1 MGLTTYQQ
9 TNQRERVIAL
19 WKLSGTNATCTEIQR
34 ALGREGITT
43 TRQTVRRTIDRWKLL
58 GSVYDRARSG
68 RPKALPDEHYKY
80 IDHLLSENDE
90 LTAKDL
96 IEHMT
101 TKFGPVTYSERTMAR
116 ALRLDIF
123 NCSILSGY
131 KRTEQTETT
140 CMVPRS
146 LKGGREI

>member
-1 MGLTTYQQ
+1 MGLTTY
-9 TNQRERVIAL
+9 QRERVIAL

-80 IDHLLSENDE
+80 YIDHLLSENDE

-101 TKFGPVTYSERTMAR
+101 TKFGQVTYSERTMAR
-116 ALRLDIF
+116 ARQDLGWTY
-123 NCSILSGY
+123 S
-131 KRTEQTETT
+131 TA
-140 CMVPRS
+140 
-146 LKGGREI
+146 